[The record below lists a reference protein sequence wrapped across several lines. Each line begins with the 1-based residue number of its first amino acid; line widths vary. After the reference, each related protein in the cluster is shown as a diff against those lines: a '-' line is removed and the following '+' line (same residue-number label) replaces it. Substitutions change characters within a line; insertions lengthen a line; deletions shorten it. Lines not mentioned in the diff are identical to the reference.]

1 MIRAVDGPLG
11 AVAGN
16 APEDTEYRGAAARL
30 RDTWVALRASERQVL
45 EVTTLADIAHDT
57 LPDSV
62 AALIAADDAWI
73 RRLEH
78 VVQEL
83 AVGADPV
90 HPDALEQPLRRDVR
104 SASCRPGRT

>member
-1 MIRAVDGPLG
+1 MRPRTRNTA
-11 AVAGN
+11 
-16 APEDTEYRGAAARL
+16 GAAARL

-73 RRLEH
+73 RR
-78 VVQEL
+78 
-83 AVGADPV
+83 
-90 HPDALEQPLRRDVR
+90 
-104 SASCRPGRT
+104 